1 MLCLSSGLGSEESQ
15 SLTHL
20 PSRPAPPTSQL
31 LYGPPAS
38 SHTAVSGDAPG
49 LLGLPEPKVRQSLEM
64 GFDFFFLFFPP
75 SPNQAQAKDLLKQK
89 AGGFGSCT
97 KITLSSA
104 LARLWEVS
112 EPPLKAATP

>member
-64 GFDFFFLFFPP
+64 GFDFFFSFFPP
-75 SPNQAQAKDLLKQK
+75 LPKSGTGQGLAEAKGRRFWLLHQNHFIFCLSK
-89 AGGFGSCT
+89 ALGG
-97 KITLSSA
+97 L
-104 LARLWEVS
+104 
-112 EPPLKAATP
+112 

>member
-64 GFDFFFLFFPP
+64 GFDFFFFFFSPP
-75 SPNQAQAKDLLKQK
+75 PQIRHRPRT
-89 AGGFGSCT
+89 C
-97 KITLSSA
+97 
-104 LARLWEVS
+104 
-112 EPPLKAATP
+112 